1 MSNTDRNKPT
11 LYLEKQLWNQGLR
24 VVAGVDE
31 VGRGPLAGPVMAGA
45 VVFSPSLDL
54 SSKWCN
60 LVRDSKTLSSIQ
72 REHAL
77 EHIQNHAINI
87 GLGTS
92 EPKDIDHSGIVNA
105 TLMAMR
111 KAVSSLSVTVD
122 FLLVDYLEIPDLPSH
137 GVLHGDRVCFSIA
150 AASIVAKV
158 ARDKLMKELDL
169 IYPNYGFSKHK
180 GYPTRHHI
188 KNLALLGPSPIH
200 RLSFKPVRQYL
211 KIPG

>member
-1 MSNTDRNKPT
+1 M
-11 LYLEKQLWNQGLR
+11 EQQLWNQGLR

-45 VVFSPSLDL
+45 VVFSQSLDL
-54 SSKWCN
+54 SSEWCN
-60 LVRDSKTLSSIQ
+60 LVRDSKTISARQ
-72 REHAL
+72 RKHAM
-77 EHIQNHAINI
+77 EHIQSHAIDI
-87 GLGTS
+87 GVGTC
-92 EPKDIDHSGIVNA
+92 EPKDIDHSGIVKA

-111 KAVSSLSVTVD
+111 KAVDSLSVTVD

-150 AASIVAKV
+150 SASIVAKV
-158 ARDKLMKELDL
+158 ARDKLMKDMDL
-169 IYPNYGFSKHK
+169 IYPNYGFAKHK

-211 KIPG
+211 KVSV